1 MSDALLGL
9 PAGFTNEEVN
19 FVYNAEVLGLPTRKA
34 AALAGLDYRQTN
46 APHLL
51 QARETTRNEMRGNL
65 QVTKEDV
72 THGLKTAIDQARI
85 LADPMAQIAG
95 WGALT
100 KLHGLDAPSR
110 VDINLN
116 ASVEVLTTQF
126 RRMSDEDLVKS
137 LGAGHVIDAEFYV
150 ANEKNSNR

>member
-34 AALAGLDYRQTN
+34 ASLAGLDYRQTN
-46 APHLL
+46 SAHLM
-51 QARETTRNEMRGNL
+51 QARESVRNEMRGNL

-72 THGLKTAIDQARI
+72 THGLKEAIDQART

-100 KLHGLDAPSR
+100 KLHGLDAPTR
-110 VDINLN
+110 IDVNLN
-116 ASVEVLTTQF
+116 ASVEVLTTQV
-126 RRMSDEDLVKS
+126 RQLSDADLVKS
-137 LGAGHVIDAEFYV
+137 LGAGRVIDAEFYV
-150 ANEKNSNR
+150 THEKNSGR